1 MREPGCRRRSIAVR
15 TPNSP
20 GTSGRWSGRSLLRA
34 STPSCPAPSTRRGT
48 CSRRQM
54 IPASPRSAPI
64 GKATGKSR
72 GAYGSPDVCLC
83 KTAFLTY
90 PTESLV
96 AMFESMGDGTRR
108 HAVENVFIRALNCPN
123 PWSRSVDI
131 PVLAMF
137 APSLPDMANLLVIH
151 EAYGVLSADTSGS
164 RAYHRP
170 DLTHPIAGRC
180 DARMPRPRVRCCSC
194 SLHEGGS
201 TGLRDRATTMSLG
214 RRGAALSRAER
225 SDT

>member
-1 MREPGCRRRSIAVR
+1 MKVRETKEVLATLSSACTSRHDGHGGTPGSSKFPDAQTRLGSMR
-15 TPNSP
+15 
-20 GTSGRWSGRSLLRA
+20 
-34 STPSCPAPSTRRGT
+34 
-48 CSRRQM
+48 
-54 IPASPRSAPI
+54 PRSQKPLSHKYFHGDFAWKPHESWPRSRS
-64 GKATGKSR
+64 GKVSAIR
-72 GAYGSPDVCLC
+72 P
-83 KTAFLTY
+83 
-90 PTESLV
+90 
-96 AMFESMGDGTRR
+96 
-108 HAVENVFIRALNCPN
+108 RALNCPN

-180 DARMPRPRVRCCSC
+180 DARMPRPIVRCCSC
-194 SLHEGGS
+194 SLHERGS